1 MLMTTADLKRLS
13 EHLGSISGRTVL
25 VLGDAMLDHYIWGD
39 ALRISPEAPV
49 PVVKV
54 ERESQRLG
62 GAANVAHNV
71 RSLGGT
77 PLLVSVTGDDNG
89 GRLLRSTLERHEID
103 TAPLVTDP
111 DRPTIKKTRLVARG
125 QQVVRIDREQVSRLG
140 DAPFQRLAQQVESLL
155 PKAEA
160 VLISDYGKGVICRR
174 LLDAFLPR
182 FREQG
187 LPVCVDPKETHFH
200 SYKQVT
206 ILTPNKRE
214 ASFAAG
220 QPITDDESLEE
231 VGQRLLAGLQAENLL
246 ITRGEEGMSLFRAG
260 QPTVHISAAGRDVYD
275 VTGAGDTV
283 ISTLALGLAARVP
296 VEDVTR
302 LANHA
307 ASRVIRELGTA
318 TTSLDEIR
326 ASLATAALVASKG
339 VGDDPA

>member
-1 MLMTTADLKRLS
+1 MTTADLKRLS
-13 EHLGSISGRTVL
+13 EHLGSITGRTVL
-25 VLGDAMLDHYIWGD
+25 ILGDAMLDHYIWGD

-71 RSLGGT
+71 RSLGGV
-77 PLLVSVTGDDNG
+77 PLLISVTGDDDG
-89 GRLLRSTLERHEID
+89 GRLLRATLEHHDID
-103 TAPLVTDP
+103 AGHLVTDP
-111 DRPTIKKTRLVARG
+111 DRPTIKKTRVVARG
-125 QQVVRIDREQVSRLG
+125 QQVVRIDREQVTRLG
-140 DAPFQRLAQQVESLL
+140 DAPFQQLARRVESLL
-155 PKAEA
+155 PQAEA

-182 FREQG
+182 FRERK

-206 ILTPNKRE
+206 VLTPNKKE
-214 ASFAAG
+214 AAFAAG
-220 QPITDDESLEE
+220 RPITDDESLEE
-231 VGQRLLAGLQAENLL
+231 AGQRLLAGLKAQSLL

-260 QPTVHISAAGRDVYD
+260 QPTFHISAAGRDVYD

-283 ISTLALGLAARVP
+283 ISTLALGLAAGLP
-296 VEDVTR
+296 IEDATR

-307 ASRVIRELGTA
+307 AGRVIRELGTA
-318 TTSLDEIR
+318 TTTLDEIR
-326 ASLATAALVASKG
+326 ASLATAALLASKG
-339 VGDDPA
+339 THDDHPA